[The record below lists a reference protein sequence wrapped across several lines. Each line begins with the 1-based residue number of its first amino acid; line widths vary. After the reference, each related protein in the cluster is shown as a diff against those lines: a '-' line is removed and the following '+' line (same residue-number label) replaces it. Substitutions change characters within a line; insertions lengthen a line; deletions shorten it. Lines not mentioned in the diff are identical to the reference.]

1 MKTPIRLI
9 VLCLALAAIQAFAV
23 EVETNSTP
31 RKTVALVEVNST
43 ASKNVALVE
52 SESSLSFEFD
62 AEAAYFGDGD
72 LERGETGT
80 VTINDFDG
88 GQARAR
94 FLLLPRTKI
103 GILRL
108 GVQTEAYSFG
118 FGGNAAIPDDLH
130 SLLVIAR
137 PHCQILRSDSKRRR
151 GLRNRF

>member
-1 MKTPIRLI
+1 MKKFALARRQRQHARARALPGSMKTPIRLI
-9 VLCLALAAIQAFAV
+9 ALCLAVAAIPAFAV

-31 RKTVALVEVNST
+31 SKNVALVEVNPT

-52 SESSLSFEFD
+52 SESSVSFEFD

-88 GQARAR
+88 GQARVR
-94 FLLLPRTKI
+94 FVLTPRTKI

-108 GVQTEAYSFG
+108 GVQTEVLF
-118 FGGNAAIPDDLH
+118 
-130 SLLVIAR
+130 VR
-137 PHCQILRSDSKRRR
+137 LRRER
-151 GLRNRF
+151 GDPR